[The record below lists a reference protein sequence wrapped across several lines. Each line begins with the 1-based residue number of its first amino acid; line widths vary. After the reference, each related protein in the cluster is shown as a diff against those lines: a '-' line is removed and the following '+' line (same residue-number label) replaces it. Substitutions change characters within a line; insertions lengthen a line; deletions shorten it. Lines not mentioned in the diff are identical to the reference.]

1 MRDRLIDQQRIQA
14 QLALANRITKG
25 GEIDMDLAVQE
36 RRNLAA
42 RVENKRGAYI
52 AYLKKQGWPREL
64 IDAELVEFDK
74 LMATLGAAPFSEQG
88 LQLGDLGF

>member
-1 MRDRLIDQQRIQA
+1 MRERLIDQQRIQA
-14 QLALANRITKG
+14 QLALANRITRG

-42 RVENKRGAYI
+42 RVETKRSAYI
-52 AYLKKQGWPREL
+52 AYLKKQGWPREA

-74 LMATLGAAPFSEQG
+74 LMVTLAAEPFSEQS
-88 LQLGDLGF
+88 LQLGNLGF